1 MNTREKYIE
10 AGIIRPNYYH
20 LRSHGREM
28 ESKTV
33 RETLIESGKV
43 RPAPEGMPLP
53 QVYREF
59 LARWYSKPSRRW
71 EGPRKRGGV
80 WS

>member
-1 MNTREKYIE
+1 MTIREKYIRE
-10 AGIIRPNYYH
+10 GII
-20 LRSHGREM
+20 
-28 ESKTV
+28 
-33 RETLIESGKV
+33 